1 MSDNTLQFRVEW
13 HPGRVRLMISNDDG
27 SFRFIEVPPL
37 VAHEIAL
44 GIIKAA
50 HFALLPKL
58 AEATQPKPNPTTT
71 TTDEPKPLIFDES
84 VISEADQVYRW
95 VDEYAKRVKI

>member
-1 MSDNTLQFRVEW
+1 MSNNAQFRVEW

-44 GIIKAA
+44 GVIKAA

-58 AEATQPKPNPTTT
+58 TEATQPKPNP
-71 TTDEPKPLIFDES
+71 DEPKPLVFDKP
-84 VISEADQVYRW
+84 VIDEADQICRW
-95 VDEYAKRVKI
+95 VDDYAKGVQAK